1 MFKKKKMPENKNK
14 KEKRLVLHLSKE
26 RLATLGT
33 DIAGPLD
40 DHDILLTVGL
50 VLKVVVD
57 VRQRR
62 PALHAREASRME
74 APALRENIKSEKRR

>member
-1 MFKKKKMPENKNK
+1 M
-14 KEKRLVLHLSKE
+14 VLHLSKE

-40 DHDILLTVGL
+40 DHDVLLTVGL

-57 VRQRR
+57 VRQRCL
-62 PALHAREASRME
+62 ALHTREASRME
-74 APALRENIKSEKRR
+74 APALREKKKKKRSC